1 MLDELAYEENNIEQ
15 TKEIIDEEQ
24 NENQSSLE
32 DYF

>member
-1 MLDELAYEENNIEQ
+1 MLDELAYEENNR
-15 TKEIIDEEQ
+15 TKKEIIDEEQ

>member
-15 TKEIIDEEQ
+15 KKEIIDEEQ

>member
-15 TKEIIDEEQ
+15 KEIIDEEQ

>member
-1 MLDELAYEENNIEQ
+1 MLDELAYEVNNIEQ
-15 TKEIIDEEQ
+15 KKEIIDEEQ